1 MISKFFIERP
11 VLSNVIAILMIL
23 IGGVCLFRLAVAQYP
38 DVVPPT
44 VQVTTRY
51 PGASA
56 KTVIDT
62 VALPIEQQVNGVEDM
77 LYMQSYSGADGT
89 YSLTVTFKIGTDLNF
104 AQVLVQNRVSS
115 ALSQLPQSVQSQGVT
130 VQKKSTAILLFV
142 TLTSPNATYDSLF
155 LSNYATINIRDELS
169 RLPGIGN
176 VTVFGAGQYSMRVW
190 LDPNKLQVRALM
202 PQDIIQAIQQ
212 QSQQVTAGQ
221 VGAPPTPPGQAFQ
234 YTLNVNGR
242 LDDTSEFENV
252 IVKTGS
258 NGDVTRVRDVGW
270 VELGAQ
276 TYSQIFSL
284 NNKPSVGIGVFQSP
298 GANALEVEK
307 VVEQK
312 MAALA
317 KTFPQD
323 VKYDTPFDTTKFVS
337 ASINEV
343 YKTLF
348 EAGFLVLI
356 VILIF
361 LQDWRAM
368 LVPATT
374 VPVTIIGAFAAMAA
388 LGFTVNISTLFAI
401 VLAIGIV
408 VDDAIVVVEG
418 AAHNI
423 EKGMSGHDA
432 AIAAMDALFAP
443 IVGITLVLIS
453 VFLPAAF
460 LPGLTGKMYS
470 QFALVIAATA
480 LLSAVNAA
488 TLKPTQCALWLRRPV
503 PPQQRNFFYR
513 GFNAVYDRVER
524 GYAGLIGRLVAHSG
538 LSVISALV
546 LIGIAGYGLARVPT
560 GFIPIEDQGYLL
572 VAVQLPD
579 GAALDR
585 TQNVLK
591 QVSDLAGKTP
601 GVEQVISISGIS
613 ALDNSSS
620 LANAGVAYLILK
632 EWSERG
638 PGQDLRS
645 LFVGLNEKLSAIE
658 EARILVIPPPPI
670 QGIGNAAGFAMQ
682 VQLRDGNA
690 DYGKLQAIAGAVV
703 ANAQTQSALQ
713 RVSSSFRS
721 MVPQFDIEV
730 DRIKTQTLYVTTDQ
744 IFSTLSSYLGST
756 YVNQFNKFG
765 RTFQVYAQADAQYRL
780 TLRDIAN
787 LMVRNSQ
794 GNMVPLGTVAT
805 VTPAVGPSL
814 ISLYNLYPS
823 ATVIGLP
830 ATGYSSGQ
838 SMALMEEIAAKTLP
852 QGTGYEW
859 TAMSYQEKVVGGQ
872 IYLAFGLALLLVY
885 LVLAGQY
892 ESWYAPI
899 SVILAVPLSLLGP
912 MAVLTAL
919 RIENNLYTQ
928 IGIILLIALSAKNA
942 ILIVEVA
949 LELHVR
955 ERKPLLESA
964 VEAARARFRPILMTS
979 FAFILGVVP
988 LVLATGAGA
997 SARKSIGITVFS
1009 GMIASTCLAVL
1020 FVPTFFVV
1028 VQRFEN
1034 RLAERKARKAGVA
1047 APTPGATH

>member
-23 IGGVCLFRLAVAQYP
+23 IGGVALFSLPVAQYP

-51 PGASA
+51 PGAGA

-62 VALPIEQQVNGVEDM
+62 VALPIEQQVNGVEGM

-89 YSLTVTFKIGTDLNF
+89 YTLTVTFQIGTDLNF

-115 ALSQLPQSVQSQGVT
+115 ALSSLPQSVQTQGVT
-130 VQKKSTAILLFV
+130 VQKRSTAILLFV

-169 RLPGIGN
+169 RLPGVGN

-190 LDPNKLQVRALM
+190 LDPNKLQVRGLM
-202 PQDIIQAIQQ
+202 PQDVIQAIQQ

-221 VGAPPTPPGQAFQ
+221 VGMPPTPAGQAFQ
-234 YTLNVNGR
+234 YTLNVSGR
-242 LDDTSEFENV
+242 LDDTSEFEDV
-252 IVKTGS
+252 IVKTGD
-258 NGDVTRVRDVGW
+258 NGDITRVRDVGR

-284 NNKPSVGIGVFQSP
+284 NKQPATGIGVFQSP
-298 GANALEVEK
+298 GANALEVEQAVK
-307 VVEQK
+307 KK
-312 MAALA
+312 MSALA
-317 KTFPQD
+317 ASFPQD
-323 VKYDTPFDTTKFVS
+323 VKFDIPFDTTKFVS

-343 YKTLF
+343 YKTLI
-348 EAGFLVLI
+348 EAGLLVLI
-356 VILIF
+356 VILVF

-388 LGFTVNISTLFAI
+388 LGFTVNLSTLFAI

-423 EKGMSGHDA
+423 ERGMSGHDA
-432 AIAAMDALFAP
+432 AISAMNALFAP
-443 IVGITLVLIS
+443 IIGITLVLIS

-460 LPGLTGKMYS
+460 LPGMTGRIYA

-480 LLSAVNAA
+480 LLSAINAA

-503 PPQQRNFFYR
+503 PPEQRNWFYR
-513 GFNAVYDRVER
+513 GFNAVYARLER
-524 GYAGLIGRLVAHSG
+524 GYAGLIGRMVAHSN
-538 LSVISALV
+538 LSVIVALI
-546 LIGIAGYGLARVPT
+546 LIGIGGYGLSRVPT

-572 VAVQLPD
+572 AAVQLPD
-579 GAALDR
+579 GASLNR
-585 TQNVLK
+585 TQRVLD
-591 QVSDLAGKTP
+591 QVSEISGKTP
-601 GVEQVISISGIS
+601 GVDQVISIAGVS

-620 LANAGVAYLILK
+620 LANAGIVYLMLK
-632 EWSERG
+632 DWSARG
-638 PGQDLRS
+638 AGEDLRS
-645 LFVGLNEKLSAIE
+645 LVVGLNQKLETIPE
-658 EARILVIPPPPI
+658 GRIIVLPPPPI

-682 VQLRDGNA
+682 VELRDGNA
-690 DYGKLQAIAGAVV
+690 DFGKLQAITNAVV

-713 RVSSSFRS
+713 RVSSPFRS
-721 MVPQFDIEV
+721 MVPQFDIEI
-730 DRIKTQTLYVTTDQ
+730 DRVKTQTMHVTTDQ
-744 IFSTLSSYLGST
+744 VFSTLAAYLGSS

-765 RTFQVYAQADAQYRL
+765 RTFQVYAQADAEFRL
-780 TLRDIAN
+780 TPRDIEN
-787 LMVRNSQ
+787 LMVRNQQ
-794 GNMVPLGTVAT
+794 GDMIPLGTLAT
-805 VTPAVGPSL
+805 ITPAVGPSL

-823 ATVIGLP
+823 STIIGLP
-830 ATGYSSGQ
+830 AQGYSSGQ
-838 SMALMEEIAAKTLP
+838 AMALMEQIADKTLP
-852 QGTGYEW
+852 PGTGYEW
-859 TAMSYQEKVVGGQ
+859 TAMSYQEKTVGNQ
-872 IYLAFGLALLLVY
+872 IYYVFGLALLLVY

-899 SVILAVPLSLLGP
+899 AVILAVPLSLLGP
-912 MAVLTAL
+912 MAVLTGL

-928 IGIILLIALSAKNA
+928 IGLILLIALSAKNA

-955 ERKPLLESA
+955 DREPLLESA

-988 LVLATGAGA
+988 LVVASGAGA

-1034 RLAERKARKAGVA
+1034 WLAERRGK
-1047 APTPGATH
+1047 TPGAQTISRAGP

>member
-1 MISKFFIERP
+1 
-11 VLSNVIAILMIL
+11 
-23 IGGVCLFRLAVAQYP
+23 
-38 DVVPPT
+38 
-44 VQVTTRY
+44 
-51 PGASA
+51 
-56 KTVIDT
+56 
-62 VALPIEQQVNGVEDM
+62 M
-77 LYMQSYSGADGT
+77 L
-89 YSLTVTFKIGTDLNF
+89 V
-104 AQVLVQNRVSS
+104 
-115 ALSQLPQSVQSQGVT
+115 
-130 VQKKSTAILLFV
+130 
-142 TLTSPNATYDSLF
+142 
-155 LSNYATINIRDELS
+155 
-169 RLPGIGN
+169 
-176 VTVFGAGQYSMRVW
+176 
-190 LDPNKLQVRALM
+190 
-202 PQDIIQAIQQ
+202 
-212 QSQQVTAGQ
+212 
-221 VGAPPTPPGQAFQ
+221 
-234 YTLNVNGR
+234 
-242 LDDTSEFENV
+242 
-252 IVKTGS
+252 
-258 NGDVTRVRDVGW
+258 
-270 VELGAQ
+270 
-276 TYSQIFSL
+276 
-284 NNKPSVGIGVFQSP
+284 
-298 GANALEVEK
+298 
-307 VVEQK
+307 
-312 MAALA
+312 
-317 KTFPQD
+317 
-323 VKYDTPFDTTKFVS
+323 
-337 ASINEV
+337 
-343 YKTLF
+343 
-348 EAGFLVLI
+348 
-356 VILIF
+356 VILVF

-432 AIAAMDALFAP
+432 AISAMDALFAP
-443 IVGITLVLIS
+443 IIGITLVLIS
-453 VFLPAAF
+453 VFLPSAF
-460 LPGLTGKMYS
+460 LPGLTGRMYS

-503 PPQQRNFFYR
+503 PPEQRNFFYR
-513 GFNAVYDRVER
+513 GFNAVYDRLER
-524 GYAGLIGRLVAHSG
+524 GYGRLIGRLVAHSN
-538 LSVISALV
+538 LSVIAALI
-546 LIGIAGYGLARVPT
+546 LIGIAGYGLSRVPT

-585 TQNVLK
+585 TQRVLD
-591 QVSDLAGKTP
+591 QVSEIAGKTP
-601 GVEQVISISGIS
+601 GVEQVISIAGIS
-613 ALDNSSS
+613 ALDSSSS

-638 PGQDLRS
+638 QGQDLRS
-645 LFVGLNEKLSAIE
+645 LFVGLNEKMSAIP

-682 VQLRDGNA
+682 VQLRDGNS
-690 DYGKLQAIAGAVV
+690 DFGKLQAIAGAIV
-703 ANAQTQSALQ
+703 ANAPDPKRAAARQFVVPFDGAAVRRRGRPDQDPDPACHDRPDLLDAVVLSGVDLRQPVQQVRPHLPGLCPGGCAVPPDAARHRKPDGAQQPGRHGAARHGGEDHAGGRPVADQPVQS
-713 RVSSSFRS
+713 
-721 MVPQFDIEV
+721 
-730 DRIKTQTLYVTTDQ
+730 
-744 IFSTLSSYLGST
+744 LS
-756 YVNQFNKFG
+756 V
-765 RTFQVYAQADAQYRL
+765 
-780 TLRDIAN
+780 RDHH
-787 LMVRNSQ
+787 R
-794 GNMVPLGTVAT
+794 
-805 VTPAVGPSL
+805 PAG
-814 ISLYNLYPS
+814 
-823 ATVIGLP
+823 A
-830 ATGYSSGQ
+830 GYSSGQ

-852 QGTGYEW
+852 PGAGYEW

-872 IYLAFGLALLLVY
+872 IYWAFGLALLLVY

-955 ERKPLLESA
+955 DRKPLLESA

-997 SARKSIGITVFS
+997 NARKSIGITVFS
-1009 GMIASTCLAVL
+1009 GMLASTCLAVL

-1034 RLAERKARKAGVA
+1034 WLAERKTGKAGAQAVPQA
-1047 APTPGATH
+1047 PGATPTH